1 MQGIRR
7 RRLNNLLKEEQ
18 ALIRALMPV
27 VGIRTHHRLSIS
39 KGNTPVRVRR
49 VVVVVV
55 LVDISM
61 EDTLPILRLPIHGI
75 KDPQLLPGL
84 ALRLPPHKEQLR
96 SRNSTAVL
104 TQLTDGLL
112 GQQLDTP
119 VETLLDLII
128 REEGMEVGWWEL
140 LEGQGTASNLRL
152 YALILVHIPLWEAL
166 HLYLCKSLGL
176 THSTMVI
183 MDIAEG
189 ALVPVVV
196 HMFMSEGEVGER

>member
-7 RRLNNLLKEEQ
+7 RRLNSLLKEEQ

-39 KGNTPVRVRR
+39 KGNTPMRVRR

-55 LVDISM
+55 LVDIST

-75 KDPQLLPGL
+75 KDLQLLPGL
-84 ALRLPPHKEQLR
+84 ALRLPRHKEQLR

-104 TQLTDGLL
+104 TQLTDGLP
-112 GQQLDTP
+112 GQQLDML

-128 REEGMEVGWWEL
+128 REEGMEVGW
-140 LEGQGTASNLRL
+140 
-152 YALILVHIPLWEAL
+152 
-166 HLYLCKSLGL
+166 
-176 THSTMVI
+176 
-183 MDIAEG
+183 
-189 ALVPVVV
+189 
-196 HMFMSEGEVGER
+196 

>member
-1 MQGIRR
+1 MQGIHR
-7 RRLNNLLKEEQ
+7 RRLNSLLKEEQ

-55 LVDISM
+55 VLVDISM

-75 KDPQLLPGL
+75 KDLQLLPGL

-112 GQQLDTP
+112 RQQLDTL

-128 REEGMEVGWWEL
+128 REEGMEVGW
-140 LEGQGTASNLRL
+140 
-152 YALILVHIPLWEAL
+152 
-166 HLYLCKSLGL
+166 
-176 THSTMVI
+176 
-183 MDIAEG
+183 
-189 ALVPVVV
+189 
-196 HMFMSEGEVGER
+196 